1 MTSELVLGI
10 RASKLTDKIKTQII
24 EIYTAHE
31 YHIYLGAD
39 GEKVHLILD
48 DGIEMAQFLLKKDK
62 WRECADKFIE
72 RIKSSDT
79 YH

>member
-39 GEKVHLILD
+39 GEKVHLISD
-48 DGIEMAQFLLKKDK
+48 DGIEMAQFLLQKDK

-72 RIKSSDT
+72 RIKDSDT

>member
-1 MTSELVLGI
+1 MTSELVLSR
-10 RASKLTDKIKTQII
+10 RASQLSHSVKKQII

-31 YHIYLGAD
+31 YHIYIGAD
-39 GEKVHLILD
+39 GEQVHLITD
-48 DGIEMAQFLLKKDK
+48 DGIEMAQFLLKKDE

-72 RIKSSDT
+72 RIKDSDT